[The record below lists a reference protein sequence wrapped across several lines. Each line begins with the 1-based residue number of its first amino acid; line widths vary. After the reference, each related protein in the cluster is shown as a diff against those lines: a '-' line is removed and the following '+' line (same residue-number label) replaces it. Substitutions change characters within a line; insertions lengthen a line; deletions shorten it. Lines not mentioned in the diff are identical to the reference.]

1 MPMAGGHT
9 PEPIAKLAVTWG
21 ALQSLHIRLVI
32 LKTSTAMLSLKPSRE
47 LHMETDQITTVP
59 STLGAGAQI
68 IPCNYNVVNL

>member
-1 MPMAGGHT
+1 MPMAGGCT

-21 ALQSLHIRLVI
+21 VLQSLHIRLVI

-59 STLGAGAQI
+59 STLGAGAEI